1 MDLNVEFGFTS
12 TDMHQTCLVL
22 GGLKTGLPV
31 WTGIRGKTPNCR
43 LGTLILAQDFWLQDL
58 INGLKSSKL

>member
-1 MDLNVEFGFTS
+1 MDLDVEFGFTS
-12 TDMHQTCLVL
+12 LICTKHVWF

-43 LGTLILAQDFWLQDL
+43 LGTRILAQDFWLQDL